1 MSSLSPC
8 IIPPVHQNKAKKSS
22 NSHANTDEDLQVYHS
37 SAYKKKMKRIQKLK
51 ENENLCGIRAAKLKI
66 KTRFVL
72 TKVVPDTTEEEI
84 ELDLLD
90 WFEEFEEVY
99 VRKNLMKKHTRYA
112 TFVVIITSENELD
125 LETIENFKW
134 PGEVRCF
141 FAPNTERNRS

>member
-1 MSSLSPC
+1 M
-8 IIPPVHQNKAKKSS
+8 
-22 NSHANTDEDLQVYHS
+22 
-37 SAYKKKMKRIQKLK
+37 
-51 ENENLCGIRAAKLKI
+51 
-66 KTRFVL
+66 
-72 TKVVPDTTEEEI
+72 PDTTEEEI

-99 VRKNLMKKHTRYA
+99 VRKNPMKKHTRYA